1 MVFMVKYRYLKD
13 LTSDV
18 MFEAFG
24 KTESELFENA
34 AEAMFGVVA
43 KIDKVAHK
51 QKLEFDFVGEDLRNT
66 IYHFLNNLLAE
77 AEIAEI
83 FLSKFEVEIKKENG
97 GYKGKVIAWGEPISP
112 EKGETVVKAVTL
124 YKLSAEKTKD
134 GFRAVVVC
142 DI

>member
-1 MVFMVKYRYLKD
+1 MPKYRFIPD

-34 AEAMFGVVA
+34 AEAVFAVVA
-43 KIDKVAHK
+43 KIGKVK
-51 QKLEFDFVGEDLRNT
+51 PKEKIELDFSGEDTKHALLN
-66 IYHFLNNLLAE
+66 FLNNLLAE
-77 AEIAEI
+77 AEIAGL
-83 FLSKFEVEIKKENG
+83 FLSKFRVGLKKAG
-97 GYKGKVIAWGEPISP
+97 AGYKGKATAWGEPVTP

-124 YKLSAEKTKD
+124 YKFSVEKTKE

>member
-1 MVFMVKYRYLKD
+1 MKYRYLKD

-24 KTESELFENA
+24 KSEEELFQNA

-43 KIDKVAHK
+43 KID
-51 QKLEFDFVGEDLRNT
+51 QIEPREKLEFEFKGDDLFHTLFN
-66 IYHFLNNLLAE
+66 FLNNSIAE
-77 AEIAEI
+77 AEIAEM
-83 FLSKFEVEIKKENG
+83 FLCKFDVHLEKTGES
-97 GYKGKVIAWGEPISP
+97 YKGKVTAWGESISP

-124 YKLSAEKTKD
+124 YKFSVEKLKE

>member
-1 MVFMVKYRYLKD
+1 MKYRYLKD

-24 KTESELFENA
+24 KDEGELFENA
-34 AEAMFGVVA
+34 AEAVFGVVA
-43 KIDKVAHK
+43 KIDKVGHT
-51 QKLEFDFVGEDLRNT
+51 QKLELEFRGEDLRNT

-77 AEIAEI
+77 AEIAEM
-83 FLSKFEVEIKKENG
+83 FLSKFEVEMKKENG
-97 GYKGKVIAWGEPISP
+97 GYKGKVTAWGEPISP

-124 YKLSAEKTKD
+124 YKLSAEKTNE

>member
-1 MVFMVKYRYLKD
+1 MEKYRYLKD

-24 KTESELFENA
+24 KDESELLENA

-43 KIDKVAHK
+43 KINLVEPK
-51 QKLEFDFVGEDLRNT
+51 QKIEFEFSGEDLKHT
-66 IYHFLNNLLAE
+66 LYHFLNNLLAE
-77 AEIAEI
+77 AEIAEM
-83 FLSKFEVEIKKENG
+83 FLSKFEVRLQKKNG
-97 GYKGKVIAWGEPISP
+97 SYNGKVTAWGEPISP

-124 YKLSAEKTKD
+124 YKFSVEKTKD
-134 GFRAVVVC
+134 GFKAVVVC

>member
-1 MVFMVKYRYLKD
+1 MKYRYLKD

-24 KTESELFENA
+24 KTESKLLENA

-43 KIDKVAHK
+43 KIDKVEPK
-51 QKLEFDFVGEDLRNT
+51 QKIELAFGGEDLKHT
-66 IYHFLNNLLAE
+66 LYHFLNNLLAE
-77 AEIAEI
+77 AEIAEL
-83 FLSKFEVEIKKENG
+83 FLSKFKVRLEKENG
-97 GYKGKVIAWGEPISP
+97 GYMGKATAWGEPISK

-124 YKLSAEKTKD
+124 YKFLVEETKN

>member
-1 MVFMVKYRYLKD
+1 MEKYRYLKD

-24 KTESELFENA
+24 KDEKELFENA

-43 KIDKVAHK
+43 KIDQIEPKE
-51 QKLEFDFVGEDLRNT
+51 KLEFEFKGDDLFHALFN
-66 IYHFLNNLLAE
+66 FLNNSIAE
-77 AEIAEI
+77 AEIAEM
-83 FLSKFEVEIKKENG
+83 FLCKFDVKLEKTSG
-97 GYKGKVIAWGEPISP
+97 GYMGKVAAWGEPISP

-124 YKLSAEKTKD
+124 YKFSVEKTKD

>member
-1 MVFMVKYRYLKD
+1 MVKYRYLKD

-24 KTESELFENA
+24 KDESELFEHA

-43 KIDKVAHK
+43 KINKVGHT
-51 QKLEFDFVGEDLRNT
+51 QKLEFDFDGEDLRNT

-77 AEIAEI
+77 AEIAEM
-83 FLSKFEVEIKKENG
+83 FLSKFEVEMKKVDG

-124 YKLSAEKTKD
+124 YKLSAEKIKD